1 MANPA
6 QAPQKPM
13 LFGSA
18 FFDAQALEDIEKFEG
33 DNFDW
38 SYVPG
43 YSEQRRINELSI
55 RDGRKPIAIDKLYWA
70 RASRVDGT
78 NVDYR
83 EAVTVS
89 RLGYRACTIE
99 DLKERGWGMPPSAHV
114 AADGS
119 IRREDTVLAIVDS
132 SRAAK
137 NLKKQQDYNAE
148 FERNFTEGDTAP
160 EATHAGITD
169 VSFKMEKHGHGTA
182 AEAARAL
189 MNSTKG

>member
-1 MANPA
+1 MAKDSVA
-6 QAPQKPM
+6 QKPM

-33 DNFDW
+33 ENFDW

-43 YSEQRRINELSI
+43 YSEQRRINELQV
-55 RDGRKPIAIDKLYWA
+55 RDGRKAIAMDKLYWA
-70 RASRVDGT
+70 RAQREDGL

-89 RLGYRACTIE
+89 RLGYRACTVE
-99 DLKERGWGMPPSAHV
+99 DLQERGWGMPPSAHV

-132 SRAAK
+132 ERAAK
-137 NLKKQQDYNAE
+137 NLKKQQAYNAE
-148 FERNFTEGDTAP
+148 FERNHLEQDTAP
-160 EATHAGITD
+160 EANHAGITD
-169 VSFKMEKHGHGTA
+169 VSFRMEKHGHGTA
-182 AEAARAL
+182 AEAAQAL
-189 MNSTKG
+189 MNLNRG